1 MPIRSLTETLDNL
14 YTTTWQNMKDDVADQ
29 IFDGSPFWFW
39 MRQNDRLESV
49 EGGRFLTE
57 PVRYAK
63 SDAVQFISKGDSVA
77 LNDREFLT
85 VATDDWRYMV
95 DVIVRFGIDD
105 QQNRGKNQILS
116 LMQAKLDNSRDSM
129 VDTLEGA
136 LFGLQAGKAF
146 NGLQNLVAN
155 DPTVGTLH
163 GLLRTAGNA
172 TWFRNQT
179 FDGSAGQLNYAT
191 DPIKVLNSAVNT
203 CSKNLRQDSPDIL
216 VSSQAPF
223 EQYWEQMVDTQLRIV
238 NKTLGDAGF
247 QNIEF
252 RGIPWV
258 WSPQCLNTTT
268 NRRVYLLNTRFL
280 KFKYDPMMMFDM
292 TEWKSIPTQVNDR
305 AAQVI
310 LAGNLMTSR
319 PRVSGVIHSI
329 EEA

>member
-1 MPIRSLTETLDNL
+1 MPLRSLTETLDNL

-63 SDAVQFISKGDSVA
+63 SDAVQFVSKGDSVA
-77 LNDREFLT
+77 LNDREFL
-85 VATDDWRYMV
+85 AIANDDWRYMV

-129 VDTLEGA
+129 VDTLEST
-136 LFGLQAGKAF
+136 LFGTQAGKSF

-155 DPTVGTLH
+155 DPTTGTLH
-163 GLLRTAGNA
+163 GINRATF
-172 TWFRNQT
+172 TWFRNQ
-179 FDGSAGQLNYAT
+179 FKDGSVGPTYDS
-191 DPIKVLNSAVNT
+191 DPIEVLNKMVND
-203 CSKNLRQDSPDIL
+203 CSKNLRQDTPDII
-216 VSSQAPF
+216 VSSQRPF
-223 EQYWEQMVDTQLRIV
+223 EQYWLQMVDGQLRIV

-247 QNIEF
+247 RNIEF

-258 WSPQCLNTTT
+258 WSPQSNNTDGQQ
-268 NRRVYLLNTRFL
+268 RVYLLNTRFL

-292 TEWKSIPTQVNDR
+292 TEWKPIPSQINDR

-310 LAGNLMTSR
+310 LAGNLFTSR
-319 PRVSGVIHSI
+319 PRVHGVIFSI
-329 EEA
+329 